1 MSKRVPSCILAAIMS
16 AAVMSTAAADE
27 GFYIRLGAG
36 LDMLKDSGIAGHKSD
51 KYPTPLD
58 ATAAIDN
65 GFTFQGAVGYGLDG
79 GVRVEG
85 EVGYGANDIT
95 SLKVREPGSLVK
107 INVQKNKTLALTGEL
122 QATTLMANLW
132 YDIDLD
138 SGLPAL
144 CRRRRRRG
152 LRDGRG
158 HPHTKAKQMIVMVDD
173 RDTVFAWQ
181 VGAGLGYEFGDQ
193 GAVVS
198 FDYRYHG
205 TSKPTFTGAVTKTDF
220 DAEYSGH
227 YFGIGVRFGLDL

>member
-51 KYPTPLD
+51 KFPTQLD

-95 SLKVREPGSLVK
+95 SLKVREPGSLASIGVR
-107 INVQKNKTLALTGEL
+107 KNDTLPLTGEL

-132 YDIDLD
+132 YDIDID
-138 SGLPAL
+138 SGLRPYVGGGGGVAFVTAEAT
-144 CRRRRRRG
+144 
-152 LRDGRG
+152 
-158 HPHTKAKQMIVMVDD
+158 HTTKAKRMIVMVDD

-227 YFGIGVRFGLDL
+227 YFGVGVRFGLDL